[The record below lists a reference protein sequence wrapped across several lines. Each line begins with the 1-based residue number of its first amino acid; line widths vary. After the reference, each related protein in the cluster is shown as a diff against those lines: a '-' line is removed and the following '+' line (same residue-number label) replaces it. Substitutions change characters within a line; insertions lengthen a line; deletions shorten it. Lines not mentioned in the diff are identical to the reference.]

1 MSLNVSDI
9 FVLNE
14 AEISIAISLR
24 IVHNGCPVKIYRV
37 SGNGRL
43 PVFFLGEDGRG
54 DQYLDLI
61 VFIM

>member
-1 MSLNVSDI
+1 MSHNVSDI

-14 AEISIAISLR
+14 AEILIAISLR

-43 PVFFLGEDGRG
+43 PVFFLGEDGG
-54 DQYLDLI
+54 GGQDFGLI
-61 VFIM
+61 FL